1 MTDIF
6 IRELK
11 ISLEDY
17 NCDVT
22 YENDK
27 FIITHTYKNDRA
39 LKLWMNQ
46 IIKEKECED
55 IGRIITSYLSPEYFI
70 IKSKFPKSKLG
81 FNLH

>member
-70 IKSKFPKSKLG
+70 IKSKSPKFIIKK
-81 FNLH
+81 

>member
-27 FIITHTYKNDRA
+27 FIITHTYKNDRT

-46 IIKEKECED
+46 IIKEKECEV

-70 IKSKFPKSKLG
+70 IKSKFPKFIIKK
-81 FNLH
+81 